1 MLMFIFALV
10 TAKSKMSLSSS
21 NQPKFTTFVKNFHFR
36 NCVYNLLIKMLFKEN
51 LSTECKENKNLRK
64 FFTTVFCYKKRGQ
77 QYTYTFLLLIP
88 QYDLAPLQNDYI
100 VASRCMQ
107 FNFGDKGEVYL
118 LDKSALP
125 VNKKERMQEEKRTI
139 GPRMNAGGLSNKKA

>member
-1 MLMFIFALV
+1 MFIFALV

-64 FFTTVFCYKKRGQ
+64 FFTTVFVIKK
-77 QYTYTFLLLIP
+77 
-88 QYDLAPLQNDYI
+88 
-100 VASRCMQ
+100 
-107 FNFGDKGEVYL
+107 GDSSILKLFYYL
-118 LDKSALP
+118 SHR
-125 VNKKERMQEEKRTI
+125 NRMT
-139 GPRMNAGGLSNKKA
+139 